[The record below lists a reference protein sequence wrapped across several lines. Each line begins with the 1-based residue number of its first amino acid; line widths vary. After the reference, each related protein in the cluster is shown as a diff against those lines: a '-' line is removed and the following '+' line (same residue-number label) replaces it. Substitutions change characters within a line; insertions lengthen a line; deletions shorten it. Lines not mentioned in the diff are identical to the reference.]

1 MAVRLPVCDQKGHH
15 LDWFL
20 NSYDAMLKEWY
31 YGQKH
36 GTGKVSYEIYFGVK
50 LITIDTGKAGFI
62 EFENTEQ
69 AIEFILRWT

>member
-1 MAVRLPVCDQKGHH
+1 M
-15 LDWFL
+15 
-20 NSYDAMLKEWY
+20 
-31 YGQKH
+31 
-36 GTGKVSYEIYFGVK
+36 YFGVK